1 MNEVLNIYVS
11 TARSAYQAGNFE
23 MSERFLKS
31 AIHESKRQGSD
42 NDVIAA
48 FTENLAE
55 SKLKQNKTRSAIA
68 MFKRSLEMR
77 SKNSVRYK
85 EHLVRVSYRLADV
98 YLRNKF
104 FQNAEFYFKKA
115 LAEELKEVVNPVQ
128 LRRLAMVLDLQGKSV
143 EAQTVYSALS
153 ALLEATS
160 GNPACRADHGGSELK
175 RVSDYIEIAPAQV
188 VIASLQRTFL

>member
-1 MNEVLNIYVS
+1 MNEVLNIYIS

-77 SKNSVRYK
+77 NKKSVRYK

-104 FQNAEFYFKKA
+104 YQNAEFYFRKA
-115 LAEELKEVVNPVQ
+115 LAEELKEVVNPAQ
-128 LRRLAMVLDLQGKSV
+128 LRRLAMVLDLQGKSA
-143 EAQTVYSALS
+143 EAQAIYGALS
-153 ALLEATS
+153 ALLEGTS
-160 GNPACRADHGGSELK
+160 GNLACRADPVDSAPKRINNYIQGS
-175 RVSDYIEIAPAQV
+175 PAQA
-188 VIASLQRTFL
+188 VIASLQKTFL